1 MDTKKDGV
9 KTMALSQRRKRQP
22 SAPFACWE
30 VFLPPGV
37 RTLSFSCVRLLYPME
52 RNYVSLM
59 ALMDAQAPPSLCG
72 LGTASFLHRSF
83 SCFS

>member
-9 KTMALSQRRKRQP
+9 KTRARSQRRERQP
-22 SAPFACWE
+22 SPPSACWE

-37 RTLSFSCVRLLYPME
+37 RTLSFSRMRLLYPME
-52 RNYVSLM
+52 RNYISLM
-59 ALMDAQAPPSLCG
+59 ALMDGQAPPSLCG

-83 SCFS
+83 NCFS